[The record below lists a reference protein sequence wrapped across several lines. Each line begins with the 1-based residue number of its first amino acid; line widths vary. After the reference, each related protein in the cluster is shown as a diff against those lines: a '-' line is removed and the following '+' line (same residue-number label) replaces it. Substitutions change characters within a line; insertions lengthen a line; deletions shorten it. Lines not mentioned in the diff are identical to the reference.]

1 MVLKRVLIIDALN
14 IYLRAYI
21 SNPSIA
27 LNGEPIGGAFGFL
40 KSLQKYCREMKPDHI
55 VVCWD
60 GPDGSR
66 KRKTMHKGYKEG
78 RSPVR
83 LNRSVRIMSEEEE
96 FRNKIWQQQRLI
108 TYLNCL
114 PVSQIMIEKIEAD
127 DIISYVAQM
136 QHFKDAQKVIISSD
150 KDFYQLCNDKTV
162 VYRPVQVEFINVK
175 RLVETFGIHPNNFA
189 LARAICGDK
198 SDNLDGVGGAGLK
211 TVAKRFPFLSEANT
225 HEIGTLLKA
234 CEDVENPLK
243 VHHNILSGEEKI
255 IRNYKMMQLYTPL
268 VSVQASQKIK
278 YAIKEMTPELNKTQ
292 CIGLM
297 IEDGIGAY
305 DWAEMFATM
314 KRICLTTNES

>member
-27 LNGEPIGGAFGFL
+27 LHGEPIGGAFGFL

-66 KRKTMHKGYKEG
+66 KRKTMHKGYKAG
-78 RSPVR
+78 RKPIR
-83 LNRSVRIMSEEEE
+83 LNRNVRIMSEEEE
-96 FRNKIWQQQRLI
+96 HNNKVWQQQRLI

-136 QHFKDAQKVIISSD
+136 PHFKDAQKVIISSD

-175 RLVETFGIHPNNFA
+175 RLIETFGSVPLRGQSTRDPDA
-189 LARAICGDK
+189 LR
-198 SDNLDGVGGAGLK
+198 SLRVGG
-211 TVAKRFPFLSEANT
+211 E
-225 HEIGTLLKA
+225 
-234 CEDVENPLK
+234 
-243 VHHNILSGEEKI
+243 
-255 IRNYKMMQLYTPL
+255 
-268 VSVQASQKIK
+268 
-278 YAIKEMTPELNKTQ
+278 AIKSSSQYFEWREENTEKL
-292 CIGLM
+292 
-297 IEDGIGAY
+297 
-305 DWAEMFATM
+305 
-314 KRICLTTNES
+314 

>member
-55 VVCWD
+55 VICWD
-60 GPDGSR
+60 GPGGSR
-66 KRKTMHKGYKEG
+66 KRKTIHKGYKEG

-83 LNRSVRIMSEEEE
+83 LNRSVRVMSEEEE
-96 FRNKIWQQQRLI
+96 QYNKVWQQQRLI

-114 PVSQIMIEKIEAD
+114 PVSQIMIDETEAD

-136 QHFKDAQKVIISSD
+136 QYFKDEQKVIISSD
-150 KDFYQLCNDKTV
+150 KDFYQLCDDETI
-162 VYRPVQVEFINVK
+162 VYRPVQRELINTK
-175 RLVETFGIHPNNFA
+175 RLVELFGIHPNNFA

-211 TVAKRFPFLSEANT
+211 TVAKRFPFLAEAKT
-225 HEIGTLLKA
+225 HEIKTLLEA
-234 CEDVENPLK
+234 CEIVENPLK
-243 VHHNILSGEEKI
+243 VHHNILNSEDKI
-255 IRNYKMMQLYTPL
+255 QRNYKMMQLYTPL
-268 VSVQASQKIK
+268 ISAQASQRIK
-278 YAIKEMTPELNKTQ
+278 YAIKEMLPELNKTQ

-305 DWAEMFATM
+305 DWAELFATM
-314 KRICLTTNES
+314 KRICLTTKEK

>member
-1 MVLKRVLIIDALN
+1 
-14 IYLRAYI
+14 
-21 SNPSIA
+21 
-27 LNGEPIGGAFGFL
+27 
-40 KSLQKYCREMKPDHI
+40 
-55 VVCWD
+55 
-60 GPDGSR
+60 
-66 KRKTMHKGYKEG
+66 MHKGYKDG
-78 RSPVR
+78 RKPVR
-83 LNRSVRIMSEEEE
+83 LNRNVRIMSEEEE
-96 FRNKIWQQQRLI
+96 QNNKVWQQQRLI

-127 DIISYVAQM
+127 DIISYVSQM
-136 QHFKDAQKVIISSD
+136 PHFKDAQKVIVSSD

-162 VYRPVQVEFINVK
+162 VYRPVQNQFINAN

-225 HEIGTLLKA
+225 HEINTLLKA
-234 CEDVENPLK
+234 CEDVEKPLK
-243 VHHNILSGEEKI
+243 VHHNILSGEAKI
-255 IRNYKMMQLYTPL
+255 QRNYKMMQLYTPL

-278 YAIKEMTPELNKTQ
+278 YAIQEMTPELNKTQ

-305 DWAEMFATM
+305 DWSEMFATM
-314 KRICLTTNES
+314 KRICLTTSEK